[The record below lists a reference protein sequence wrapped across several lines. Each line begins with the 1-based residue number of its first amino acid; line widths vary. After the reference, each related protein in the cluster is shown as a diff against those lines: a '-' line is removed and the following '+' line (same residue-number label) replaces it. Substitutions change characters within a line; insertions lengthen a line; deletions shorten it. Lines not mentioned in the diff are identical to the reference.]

1 MFHPAAA
8 LAHMTDPDFDVP
20 TTIGEFGQ
28 RLYAVNARFRPI
40 PPPPDFDYWLTQFR
54 KFKH

>member
-20 TTIGEFGQ
+20 TTIGEFGSGCT
-28 RLYAVNARFRPI
+28 VNARFRPI